1 MTTKEWLMRAWKI
14 DEEIDA
20 LLVAKQKAYERCT
33 SVTTKP
39 RNVMVSSSADPDAPL
54 VAWQNIEKLIDDRV
68 DQLTKVKAEILAAIE
83 AVQDCILRALLIARY
98 INFKTWEQIAVDLDF
113 SYQWVCRLH
122 GKALKENKLVDSN

>member
-20 LLVAKQKAYERCT
+20 LLAAKQKAYERCT

-39 RNVMVSSSADPDAPL
+39 RDVIVSSSADPDAPL

-68 DQLTKVKAEILAAIE
+68 DQLTQVKAEILGAIE
-83 AVQDCILRALLIARY
+83 AVPDCTLRTLLIARY
-98 INFKTWEQIAVDLDF
+98 INFKTWEQIAVDMGY
-113 SYQWVCRLH
+113 SWRQVIRLH
-122 GKALKENKLVDSN
+122 GEALLEVKMS